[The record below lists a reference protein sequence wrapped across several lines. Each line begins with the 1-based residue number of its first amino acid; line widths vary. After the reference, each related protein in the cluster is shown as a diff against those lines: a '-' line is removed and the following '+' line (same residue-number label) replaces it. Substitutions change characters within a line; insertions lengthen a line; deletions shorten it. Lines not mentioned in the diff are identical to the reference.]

1 MTIRKFNRRTFL
13 KSVGAGALAL
23 SLGQLGPYVLGQRQ
37 VLIGMAN
44 HLQTF
49 FGEAAEKA
57 LRLAISQ
64 INAGKD
70 LLGKEI
76 PKGILGN
83 PVDLTI
89 SDSAGRGDQALR
101 AVQELALSK
110 RADFLTGFFFSEE
123 LLGALPAIP
132 VLKKIFLGT
141 GAATPVA
148 TIQVS
153 AAYDQY
159 KYFFRVGPF
168 NSFFILQILVLFARD
183 FLEKKHGWNAVV
195 AFAEDAAWTKTI
207 TDGLPTLLAAYGS
220 KVAVAKTIRFA
231 EDTADF
237 TGIYKD
243 AVEAMAGKK
252 GGLLTLLAHTGLRPT
267 IQWWDQKVPLPF
279 VGINVQAQD
288 ARFPTLSGGKVESVA
303 TLTSAS
309 RTKITEKTIPF
320 FDAFEK
326 FTAFKP
332 EITIPS
338 YNAVISFDALYIL
351 KEAVERAGV
360 LPDTEANTDKIIAEL
375 EKTDYI
381 GNAGRIQ
388 FYKRG
393 EKGVT
398 PLRPDQ
404 DFPHDV
410 RYGPGFVEGVVIQY
424 QAGKQETIFPDKFKT
439 TNKFTAPPWLPG

>member
-1 MTIRKFNRRTFL
+1 MSVRKFNRRTFL

-23 SLGQLGPYVLGQRQ
+23 SLSQLGPYVLGQRP

-44 HLQTF
+44 PLQTF

-57 LRLAISQ
+57 LRLGISQ

-70 LLGKEI
+70 LLGKDI

-83 PVDLTI
+83 TVDLVV

-101 AVQELALSK
+101 AVQELVLSK

-132 VLKKIFLGT
+132 VLRKIFLGT

-153 AAYDQY
+153 AAYDSY

-168 NSFFILQILVLFARD
+168 NSFFILQILVLFVRD

-195 AFAEDAAWTKTI
+195 AFAEDAAWSKVI
-207 TDGLPTLLAAYGS
+207 TDGLPTLLKAFGS
-220 KVAVAKTIRFA
+220 KIEVAKTIRFA

-237 TGIYKD
+237 TPIYKD
-243 AVEAMAGKK
+243 AVEAMAGKN
-252 GGLLTLLAHTGLRPT
+252 GGLLTILAHTGLRPT
-267 IQWWDQKVPLPF
+267 IQWWDQKVPLHF
-279 VGINVQAQD
+279 IGINVQAQD

-309 RTKITEKTIPF
+309 RTKITDKTIPF

-332 EITIPS
+332 EVTVPS

-375 EKTDYI
+375 EKTDFI

-410 RYGPGFVEGVVIQY
+410 RYGPGFVEGVFLQY
-424 QAGKQETIFPDKFKT
+424 QAGKQETIFPEKFKT
-439 TNKFTAPPWLPG
+439 TDKFIAPPWLPG